1 MKIWFMLPFNRSRIR
16 KAVQRSGSQ
25 RYILYVLL
33 AFAASVSITRL
44 FLSLTGYPKIG
55 SGELHIAHVLWGGL
69 ILFIATLVPLLFA
82 NRWAYTLSALLSGVG
97 VGLFIDEVGKFITQS
112 NNYFYPAA
120 APIVYGVFL
129 LTLLVYTM
137 TRRHHPHDVRTE
149 LYALFD
155 DLQEVLDNDLDER
168 EHRRILDNLD
178 HIRSQTDHPD
188 LLALADSLEAFVH
201 SKQLSLVPG
210 TPGPVM
216 RLLYRLNARVE
227 KVVTR
232 SRLKASLVAGLALL
246 GLWSLVYPVRIL
258 FQIQVPGQIQFV
270 LADLVNQGMIRT
282 SLGLHGFEIR
292 LALEL
297 SVSLVDLT
305 AAVLLLIRRERRGLN
320 LGFIGLIFSLA
331 LVDTVVFYFNQFT
344 TIANVI
350 VQSLVLLGLL
360 AYRRRFFLREPPIK
374 DR

>member
-1 MKIWFMLPFNRSRIR
+1 MLPFNRSRIR